1 MSVPCLILP
10 YRLRRDYK
18 HPRTVVYSELP
29 AAELKRAPGVA
40 CVGDVVS
47 SSCLSSDIGEK
58 LILLFDGVTRR
69 GEETP
74 QVAYIAVKRG
84 FRLVRIRN
92 PPGTISLEAMNL
104 LCSDYHLRENLA
116 VAVEGE
122 EDMLALPLMQCLPP
136 GWFVVYGVPG
146 LGVAVVRV
154 TRRVRF
160 DAAQR
165 ILGLV
170 PGSCR
175 WQSF

>member
-1 MSVPCLILP
+1 MSIPCLILP
-10 YRLRRDYK
+10 YHLRRDYK

-29 AAELKRAPGVA
+29 AAELRKAPGVA

-47 SSCLSSDIGEK
+47 SSCLSSDIGER

-74 QVAYIAVKRG
+74 PVAYIAVKRG
-84 FRLVRIRN
+84 FKFVRIRN